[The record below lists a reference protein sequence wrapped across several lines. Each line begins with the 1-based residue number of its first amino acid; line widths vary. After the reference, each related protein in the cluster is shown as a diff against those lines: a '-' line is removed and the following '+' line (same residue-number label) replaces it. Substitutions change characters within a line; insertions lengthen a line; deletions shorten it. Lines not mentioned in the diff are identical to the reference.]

1 MHSVRVSKTD
11 PNAYLSLSD
20 AVTAFRIRNL
30 TEGLYLHVEPGTY
43 EEERPLSYPGPL
55 MIVPTHGP
63 ETVELAVDGD
73 RAVIETEHPLELY
86 GMLIRSKSRDRPQIE
101 VRGGGRL
108 KAVDSWFV
116 GRVPVRLRGKGE
128 SEFVDCRFVGTGL
141 EWRGGTGRMHRC
153 VFHQAGMSLRE
164 GAAVV
169 ADVLRFS
176 GFEGG
181 DVGAPTLEF
190 SWSRAR
196 ITDCVI
202 IDGGFNET
210 ASVDYVVRATNGSVV
225 HFTELSIEDAE
236 NKAIGILGATT
247 RVDFTRL
254 RVAGGFAGM
263 YTVYVQDSERVGF
276 TDSRIRHP
284 KGAGMKTWK
293 ATVVVDGLT
302 VEETK
307 DTNLMVEDGVLEGRG
322 LTLRHGQKGDLLNMI
337 RSRGRL
343 SDVELSDHHPA
354 LVRQSDGLDYLEFG
368 AVHVSKGE
376 LELENVRAFDL
387 DGWLLSVR
395 GGDAVLS
402 SVVGERL
409 TMTAVVTQSGRARL
423 NDVRST
429 QGTRLQL
436 SVNTAGFL
444 EVSNSHFEGSEYG
457 LARAYGGGLTLRSTV
472 LTGTYQEGV
481 LVEGAGSVLLEDS
494 EIRDC
499 GGAGIVV
506 RDEAGKVRLVRST
519 IAETGGAGIWGDR
532 DATYEFEDSLL
543 RDNDLNQVKGPTA
556 EPDPEPDPSAKD

>member
-11 PNAYLSLSD
+11 PNAYPSL
-20 AVTAFRIRNL
+20 AAAMTAFRVRNL
-30 TEGLYLHVEPGTY
+30 TEGLYLHVEPGVY
-43 EEERPLSYPGPL
+43 EERQPLSYPGPL

-63 ETVELAVDGD
+63 ETVVLAVDGNC
-73 RAVIETEHPLELY
+73 AVIETEHSLELY
-86 GMLIRSKSRDRPQIE
+86 GIRTHAISAVRPPIKVE
-101 VRGGGRL
+101 AGGRL
-108 KAVDSWFV
+108 KAVDCRFEGYS
-116 GRVPVRLRGKGE
+116 PMLLRGKGE

-153 VFHQAGMSLRE
+153 VFHQAGLSLAE

-169 ADVLRFS
+169 AEALRFS

-181 DVGAPTLEF
+181 DAGAPTLEF
-190 SWSRAR
+190 SWSRAK

-202 IDGGFNET
+202 TDGGFNGT
-210 ASVDYVVRATNGSVV
+210 APVDYVVRITNGSVV
-225 HFTELSIEDAE
+225 HFTDLSIEEAE

-254 RVAGGFAGM
+254 SVAGGFGGA

-276 TDSRIRHP
+276 TDSRIAHP
-284 KGAGMKTWK
+284 KGSGMKTWK
-293 ATVVVDGLT
+293 ADLVVDGLT

-307 DTNLMVEDGVLEGRG
+307 YTNLMVEDGSLEGRG
-322 LTLRHGQKGDLLNMI
+322 LTLRHGRSDLLNMI

-343 SDVELSDHHPA
+343 SEVELSDHHPA

-368 AVHVSKGE
+368 AVHVREGE

-387 DGWLLSVR
+387 DGWLLSVQ

-402 SVVGERL
+402 SVIGERL
-409 TMTAVVTQSGRARL
+409 TMTAVVVQSGRARL

-429 QGTRLQL
+429 QGAKLQL
-436 SVNTAGFL
+436 SVNSAGFL

-457 LARAYGGGLTLRSTV
+457 LALAHGGGLTLRSTV
-472 LTGTYQEGV
+472 LTGACREGV

-499 GGAGIVV
+499 GGVGVDV

-519 IAETGGAGIWGDR
+519 IAGTGGAGVWGH
-532 DATYEFEDSLL
+532 DAAIYEFEDSVF
-543 RDNDLNQVKGPTA
+543 RDNDLNRVTDPA
-556 EPDPEPDPSAKD
+556 PEPDPEPDSSATG